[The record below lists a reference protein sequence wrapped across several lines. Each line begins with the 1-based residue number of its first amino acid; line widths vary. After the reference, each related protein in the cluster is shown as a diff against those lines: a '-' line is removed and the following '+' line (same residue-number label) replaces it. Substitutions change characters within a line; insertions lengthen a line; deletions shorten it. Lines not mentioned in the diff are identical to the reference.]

1 MYVTTCVCVRN
12 NSSVLLRDGVARA
25 PRTICADGSAS
36 PQSAQTAP
44 PLHRRL
50 RPLLTRLRP
59 LFIHG
64 AQFPKSKMLLAFL
77 KARLTYIETRKI
89 SNPKDNTNIRQLQED
104 TVKTLENK
112 LRNYKLGME
121 EATDITLFLSSTTL
135 LDEDSKDACLVLV
148 QSAETE
154 EQEVVAQLQTHPA
167 APRFQQV
174 KNFENYL
181 NRMHWSCLS
190 NTMESP
196 ANKIYMLANHMVNLH
211 MFKVAE
217 VVWPKVVAC
226 LIGGQDGFSAEC
238 FQEAGGQ
245 AGLDLVLQLKD
256 AVQAILDANQ
266 ALTVNEDTLW
276 EYPFHSE
283 DLKALKP
290 AVYEHAYSH
299 GPPVPCP
306 IPMTLFY
313 KLSKTIP
320 CRSSR
325 LTVREGSSKTSESD
339 LVQRF
344 RALLDSRGGTA
355 AAPQA
360 AFTTPPPLLALPPP
374 APPSAHN
381 AADAPRA
388 GQMQLRGSVPQTEG
402 AQPRAL
408 ADGGS
413 ASSPEQPMEKVQPM
427 EQVQSIIC
435 K

>member
-1 MYVTTCVCVRN
+1 M
-12 NSSVLLRDGVARA
+12 
-25 PRTICADGSAS
+25 
-36 PQSAQTAP
+36 
-44 PLHRRL
+44 
-50 RPLLTRLRP
+50 
-59 LFIHG
+59 
-64 AQFPKSKMLLAFL
+64 
-77 KARLTYIETRKI
+77 
-89 SNPKDNTNIRQLQED
+89 
-104 TVKTLENK
+104 KTLENK
-112 LRNYKLGME
+112 LRSYKLGME

-154 EQEVVAQLQTHPA
+154 EQEVVAQLQKHPA

-181 NRMHWSCLS
+181 NQMHWSCLS

-196 ANKIYMLANHMVNLH
+196 SNKIYMLANHMVNLR
-211 MFKVAE
+211 MIKVAE

-245 AGLDLVLQLKD
+245 AGLDLVLQLKA
-256 AVQAILDANQ
+256 AVQAILDANK

-325 LTVREGSSKTSESD
+325 LTVRESSSKTSESD

-344 RALLDSRGGTA
+344 RALLESRGGTA

-360 AFTTPPPLLALPPP
+360 ALTTPPPLLALPPP

-381 AADAPRA
+381 AAEAPRA
-388 GQMQLRGSVPQTEG
+388 GEMQLRGSVPQTEG

-408 ADGGS
+408 ADGKP
-413 ASSPEQPMEKVQPM
+413 ALSPEQPMEKVQPM

>member
-1 MYVTTCVCVRN
+1 
-12 NSSVLLRDGVARA
+12 
-25 PRTICADGSAS
+25 
-36 PQSAQTAP
+36 
-44 PLHRRL
+44 
-50 RPLLTRLRP
+50 
-59 LFIHG
+59 
-64 AQFPKSKMLLAFL
+64 MLLAFL
-77 KARLTYIETRKI
+77 KARLTYIETRKM
-89 SNPKDNTNIRQLQED
+89 SNPKGDTNIRQLQED
-104 TVKTLENK
+104 TVKTIENK

-121 EATDITLFLSSTTL
+121 EATDITLFLSSTSL

-154 EQEVVAQLQTHPA
+154 EQEVVAQLQKHPA

-181 NRMHWSCLS
+181 NQMHWSCLS

-196 ANKIYMLANHMVNLH
+196 ANKIYMLANHMVNLD
-211 MFKVAE
+211 MVKVGE
-217 VVWPKVVAC
+217 QVWPKVIAC
-226 LIGGQDGFSAEC
+226 LIGGQDGFSGEC
-238 FQEAGGQ
+238 FEEAGGQ

-256 AVQAILDANQ
+256 AVQGLLDANK
-266 ALTVNEDTLW
+266 ALAVNEDTLW
-276 EYPFHSE
+276 EYPYHSE

-325 LTVREGSSKTSESD
+325 LTVKGGSSKMSESD
-339 LVQRF
+339 LVQMF
-344 RALLDSRGGTA
+344 RALLGGTA

-360 AFTTPPPLLALPPP
+360 ALTATTSLPPWTAPPPLLALPPP
-374 APPSAHN
+374 APPSTHN
-381 AADAPRA
+381 AAEAPRA
-388 GQMQLRGSVPQTEG
+388 GEMQLRGSVPQTEG

-408 ADGGS
+408 AEGECAA
-413 ASSPEQPMEKVQPM
+413 ASRA
-427 EQVQSIIC
+427 EQVLSIIC